1 MSGEPRPEVVQA
13 LTSALLGVSSSGLD
27 DLPAVTAA
35 ERSAAYALVA
45 ALLAAE
51 GDGAERQAE
60 ALAHL
65 ADHGLAGESLDTVAR
80 EHAEA
85 WRVYQQI
92 LLTVDELDD

>member
-1 MSGEPRPEVVQA
+1 MTGEPRPEVVQA
-13 LTSALLGVSSSGLD
+13 LTSALLGVGSSGLD

-35 ERSAAYALVA
+35 ERSAAHALVA

-51 GDGAERQAE
+51 GDGAERKAQALGY
-60 ALAHL
+60 LAE
-65 ADHGLAGESLDTVAR
+65 HGLADATLDTVAR
-80 EHAEA
+80 DHAEA